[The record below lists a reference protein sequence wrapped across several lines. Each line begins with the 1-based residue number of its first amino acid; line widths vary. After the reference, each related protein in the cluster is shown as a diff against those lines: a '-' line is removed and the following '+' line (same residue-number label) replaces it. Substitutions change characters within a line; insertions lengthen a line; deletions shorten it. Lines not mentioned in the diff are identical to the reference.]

1 MIPELGKRLRGFRWK
16 FFGMWGL
23 IALLLEV
30 MNYRFI
36 TSQLDHN
43 DALRE
48 DMRLI
53 VDTVADDVAEAR
65 LEKTIGGLRSS
76 NTGLERYPSTI
87 THELLTPI
95 RAIGR
100 YVDEPQRNVSE
111 TVTHLLERAMARPT
125 SIDSV
130 PVSA

>member
-23 IALLLEV
+23 IALLLAV

-76 NTGLERYPSTI
+76 NTGLER
-87 THELLTPI
+87 
-95 RAIGR
+95 
-100 YVDEPQRNVSE
+100 
-111 TVTHLLERAMARPT
+111 AMARPT